1 MHRYP
6 KTLLVAAISVPS
18 VLCWLGCARH
28 SSTEQ
33 QPPAVKVVVTT
44 PIKKSIVE
52 WDEYVGR
59 FDAVDFVE
67 VRARVSGYLQAIH
80 FEEGQIV
87 SEGDL
92 LFIIDPRPFAAEL
105 KRAKAQVV
113 EAKANLAQS
122 TAKLAE
128 AKALKSKAE
137 AGLNFQQTRLA
148 RSRKVLPTG
157 AITQEDFDQQQSE
170 LYQAQAEVEGAVAQ
184 IETSKAG
191 IATAN
196 ASLAT
201 AEAAVAIAELNLE
214 YTRVTA
220 PIRGRVSR
228 REVTEGNLI
237 SGGTAQSTLLTTIA
251 LLDPIHCYFD
261 ADEQAFLKY
270 ARLAEEGKRQSS
282 RDVKNPVYVALGDE
296 KNGFRH
302 KGHMDFVDNRL
313 DPNTGTMRARAIFPN
328 PDRFLTPGLFARLRL
343 PGSGKYEAVLV
354 PDSAVGTDQSEKFVF
369 VVDSNNKVRRQLIET
384 GPMAGDLRIVRRG
397 IDGSERIVL
406 RGLQR
411 VRPGIEVSASVEK
424 IEAKAGDDGLPDD
437 YQPVPKEQWISIH
450 RPTLGAR
457 PNAPTANP
465 TPNGSNVPTAR
476 TKTSPSP
483 QSRESK

>member
-6 KTLLVAAISVPS
+6 KTLIVTAICVLGIGCLASCTRQPAPEKPAA
-18 VLCWLGCARH
+18 
-28 SSTEQ
+28 
-33 QPPAVKVVVTT
+33 AVQVVVTT

-67 VRARVSGYLQAIH
+67 VRARVSGYLQEIH

-87 SEGDL
+87 NEGDL
-92 LFIIDPRPFAAEL
+92 LFVIDPRPFAAEL

-170 LYQAQAEVEGAVAQ
+170 LFQAQAEVEGAVAQ

-214 YTRVTA
+214 YTRVLA

-228 REVTEGNLI
+228 RGVTEGNLI
-237 SGGTAQSTLLTTIA
+237 SGGTSQSTLLTTIA

-296 KNGFRH
+296 KDGYKH

-313 DPNTGTMRARAIFPN
+313 DPNTGTIRGRAIFAN
-328 PDRFLTPGLFARLRL
+328 PDHTLTPGL
-343 PGSGKYEAVLV
+343 
-354 PDSAVGTDQSEKFVF
+354 
-369 VVDSNNKVRRQLIET
+369 
-384 GPMAGDLRIVRRG
+384 
-397 IDGSERIVL
+397 
-406 RGLQR
+406 
-411 VRPGIEVSASVEK
+411 
-424 IEAKAGDDGLPDD
+424 
-437 YQPVPKEQWISIH
+437 
-450 RPTLGAR
+450 
-457 PNAPTANP
+457 
-465 TPNGSNVPTAR
+465 
-476 TKTSPSP
+476 
-483 QSRESK
+483 